1 MPPKNERQDMTGKP
15 RNAPDRRL
23 CLNVWAGHRAGQLA
37 QNNQSGVVLPVGRVI
52 NGL

>member
-1 MPPKNERQDMTGKP
+1 LMTK
-15 RNAPDRRL
+15 RAERRL

-37 QNNQSGVVLPVGRVI
+37 QNNQSGVVPPVRRVI